1 MSTQHFLSIEQLDRP
16 QLLELMDQTAAF
28 LHASTYPKLLEGK
41 VVSDLFFEPSTRTRL
56 SFDLAA
62 KRLGAYTLNFD
73 PALSSTK
80 KGESLIDTV
89 KTVAAMGTNIM
100 VVRHAENGI
109 PAFIAKMLPHVSVI
123 NAGDGTQ
130 NHPTQALLD
139 VFTIAQHKPDF
150 TKLRVGFMGDIRHSR
165 VAQSTMQALHCLG
178 TPDIHIIAPP
188 SLLPEPRSGLNIKTY
203 TDPEQ
208 GLRDL
213 DIIITLRLQ
222 KERMLAA
229 HIPDETAYFEQYG
242 LTPERLALAKPDAL
256 VMHPGPMNREV
267 EIAGTV
273 ADGLQSVILE
283 QVHHGVF
290 ARMAVMAWCA
300 RN

>member
-1 MSTQHFLSIEQLDRP
+1 MSTRHFLSIEHLDRP
-16 QLLELMDQTAAF
+16 QLLALMDQTAAF
-28 LHASTYPKLLEGK
+28 LHANEYPKLLQGK

-80 KGESLIDTV
+80 KGESLVDTV
-89 KTVAAMGTNIM
+89 KTVAAMGADIM
-100 VVRHAENGI
+100 VVRHAENGV
-109 PAFIAKMLPHVSVI
+109 PALIADMLPHISVI

-150 TKLRVGFMGDIRHSR
+150 TKLRVGIMGDVRHSR

-178 TPDIHIIAPP
+178 TPEIHVIAPP
-188 SLLPEPRSGLNIKTY
+188 SLLPEPQSGLNIKTY
-203 TDPEQ
+203 TDPKQ
-208 GLRDL
+208 GLQNL
-213 DIIITLRLQ
+213 DVIMTLRLQ
-222 KERMLAA
+222 KERMHAA

-242 LTPERLALAKPDAL
+242 LTPERLTLAKPDAL

-267 EIAGTV
+267 EIAGVV
-273 ADGLQSVILE
+273 ADGPQSVITE
-283 QVHHGVF
+283 QVRNGVF
-290 ARMAVMAWCA
+290 ARMAVMAWCIK
-300 RN
+300 N